1 MKKTKTKV
9 VDFTGAVEDL
19 KQLVKENFAGNN
31 EIRFFISERGNRRI
45 EIEDLDTKEIWQT
58 LEAVNDSDLEDPSN
72 FDDISAA
79 IISALIQQ
87 CKD

>member
-31 EIRFFISERGNRRI
+31 EIRFFISERGNQRI